1 VRKTLGI
8 LVILILCFISS
19 SCIDI
24 FQHLTKDTN
33 GIDRNTIRVTV
44 SKTIIEMAN
53 NFSGSG
59 AVDYEKFFDEN
70 GMDEMDINEYNQ
82 FGASIRKIND
92 SMDIGYLVEISLN
105 YKDKDI
111 VNITNESNVSF
122 IPKYNGKNIVLPLD
136 LGNYGSLDDNA
147 MAAAFLS
154 TGKYRLAVNKKCIS
168 NIRKVT
174 IKVKNKETEIG
185 FLDLYDEYLIEVPLP
200 VIMASAVELRIYS
213 K

>member
-1 VRKTLGI
+1 MRKAAGLSLI
-8 LVILILCFISS
+8 LVLCFISS
-19 SCIDI
+19 SCIDV

-44 SKTIIEMAN
+44 SKAVLEMAS

-59 AVDYEKFFDEN
+59 AVDYEKFFDGN

-92 SMDIGYLVEISLN
+92 SMDIGYLVEINLN

-111 VNITNESNVSF
+111 VNITNQSNVSF
-122 IPKYNGKNIVLPLD
+122 IPKYSGKNIVLPLD
-136 LGNYGSLDDNA
+136 LGNYNSFDDNA
-147 MAAAFLS
+147 MVAAFLS

-174 IKVKNKETEIG
+174 IKVKSKETEIG

-200 VIMASAVELRIYS
+200 VIMASAIELRIYS

>member
-1 VRKTLGI
+1 MRKAVGLSA
-8 LVILILCFISS
+8 VFVLCFILS
-19 SCIDI
+19 SCIDV

-44 SKTIIEMAN
+44 SKAILEMAN

-70 GMDEMDINEYNQ
+70 DLDDMDINGYNQ
-82 FGASIRKIND
+82 FGATIRRIND
-92 SMDIGYLVEISLN
+92 SMDIGYLVEISLD

-111 VNITNESNVSF
+111 VNITNQSNVSF
-122 IPKYNGKNIVLPLD
+122 IPKYNGKNIVLRLD
-136 LGNYGSLDDNA
+136 LENYDSFDNNA

-174 IKVKNKETEIG
+174 IKAKSKETEIG

-200 VIMASAVELRIYS
+200 VIMTSAVELRIYS

>member
-1 VRKTLGI
+1 
-8 LVILILCFISS
+8 
-19 SCIDI
+19 
-24 FQHLTKDTN
+24 
-33 GIDRNTIRVTV
+33 
-44 SKTIIEMAN
+44 MAN

-59 AVDYEKFFDEN
+59 AVDYETFFDGN

-92 SMDIGYLVEISLN
+92 SMDIGYLIEINLN

-111 VNITNESNVSF
+111 VNITNQSNVSF
-122 IPKYNGKNIVLPLD
+122 IPKYNGKNIILPLD
-136 LGNYGSLDDNA
+136 LGNHGSFDDNA

-174 IKVKNKETEIG
+174 IKVKGKETEIG

>member
-1 VRKTLGI
+1 VRKAVGI
-8 LVILILCFISS
+8 PVILALCFISS

-44 SKTIIEMAN
+44 SKAVIEMAN

-70 GMDEMDINEYNQ
+70 NMDEMDINGYNQ

-92 SMDIGYLVEISLN
+92 STDIGYLVEISLN

-111 VNITNESNVSF
+111 INITNQSNVSF
-122 IPKYNGKNIVLPLD
+122 IQKYNGKNIILPLD
-136 LGNYGSLDDNA
+136 LGSYGSLDDNA
-147 MAAAFLS
+147 MVAAFLS

-174 IKVKNKETEIG
+174 IKVKSKETEIG